1 MQASAGTATCVW
13 ALPAAESGRRLTLRP
28 YGACLHAAP
37 RVRRMIR
44 SVLLLS
50 ISAAIRSA
58 AAFSVHGPVAPALR
72 SASAAHATAR
82 RASALRPAAT
92 PALRMMADQPDQ
104 VIDFGKVGFT
114 DAENQVPAPS
124 SCATPCC
131 AH

>member
-1 MQASAGTATCVW
+1 
-13 ALPAAESGRRLTLRP
+13 
-28 YGACLHAAP
+28 
-37 RVRRMIR
+37 MIR

-82 RASALRPAAT
+82 RASALRPVAT

-131 AH
+131 AHRAGALVR